1 MDCKLTLVLRIF
13 GQQKSKHKIMK
24 KLLFT
29 LLAIISASTF
39 ALAIQKVQTVNIKTR
54 IACDH
59 CKMCGSCSARIEKAL
74 YSQKGVK
81 RVDVDDKKM
90 EIVVVY
96 NSEKINA
103 DKIKEAIA
111 HNGYDADDIKAT
123 PESYA
128 KLDGCCRGEE

>member
-1 MDCKLTLVLRIF
+1 MFNIAIA
-13 GQQKSKHKIMK
+13 GGSK
-24 KLLFT
+24 
-29 LLAIISASTF
+29 
-39 ALAIQKVQTVNIKTR
+39 IQTIKIKTR

-59 CKMCGSCSARIEKAL
+59 CKMCGSCGARIEKAL

-96 NSEKINA
+96 NTEKITTN
-103 DKIKEAIA
+103 KIKETITS
-111 HNGYDADDIKAT
+111 NGYDADDQKAT

-128 KLDGCCRGEE
+128 RLDECCKGES